1 MLLLT
6 TVSLECFSIWTS
18 DLLFIYLFPLFD
30 LIHWM
35 VTHRQDP
42 DLTVILNEVRFL
54 HRFICCLTRCQ
65 LHNITKPC
73 YVACI
78 PRTVERASMGKSG
91 VGDQLFPWEQLFPL
105 TYKGIYI
112 NIYQSIN
119 LWCNICLYWSQ
130 VLDSHTF
137 FPRWERLQNGGG
149 ENTLNGQ
156 DNMRF
161 GLSKVVV
168 DSLRDIGNSLLAV
181 FHLKAHL
188 VGQTDWRSCRK
199 HWQGTALGYLLTK
212 LCAQLTRSKRT
223 TFLLGKLTV
232 CCVCSTIWCDY
243 LSLIC
248 LCMRSVRLH
257 CFVLD
262 INQLS

>member
-6 TVSLECFSIWTS
+6 TVSFECFSIRTS
-18 DLLFIYLFPLFD
+18 DLLCIYLFPLFD

-42 DLTVILNEVRFL
+42 DLTVIFSAQVYLLFDAL
-54 HRFICCLTRCQ
+54 PTTQYHKAL
-65 LHNITKPC
+65 C
-73 YVACI
+73 YVASI
-78 PRTVERASMGKSG
+78 PRTVERASTGKSG

-119 LWCNICLYWSQ
+119 LWCTICLYWSQ

-137 FPRWERLQNGGG
+137 FPRWELLQNGGG

-168 DSLRDIGNSLLAV
+168 DSLRDIGNRLLAV
-181 FHLKAHL
+181 FDLKAHL

-212 LCAQLTRSKRT
+212 LCAQLTHSKRT

-243 LSLIC
+243 LSLIY